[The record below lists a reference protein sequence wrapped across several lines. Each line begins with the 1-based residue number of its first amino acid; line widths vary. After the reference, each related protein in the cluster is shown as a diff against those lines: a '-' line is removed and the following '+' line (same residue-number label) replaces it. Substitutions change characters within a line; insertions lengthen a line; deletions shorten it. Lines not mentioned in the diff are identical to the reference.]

1 VKQLAVFLLVLV
13 SAAGARPAISQTI
26 PRTAKPSAM
35 KPVAAEEAVREWF
48 RRWNALDGSE
58 SSTKRFLDLYQPDAM
73 HQISPS
79 EKQIGPVYLEGID
92 AIRKL
97 ADDFTR
103 VNTQPAFRI
112 ESMSSSGKTSELFFG
127 TVGPWGGSAIGVQY
141 VAIYTDRATKKRY
154 AQPGFAVFHI
164 EDGKILYARFY
175 TTRDEKREM

>member
-1 VKQLAVFLLVLV
+1 VKQLAVFLLVCVLIAHAR
-13 SAAGARPAISQTI
+13 SATSQTT
-26 PRTAKPSAM
+26 PSTTKSSEAKPI
-35 KPVAAEEAVREWF
+35 AAEGVVREWF

-58 SSTKRFLDLYQPDAM
+58 SSIKRFLDLYQPDAM

-97 ADDFTR
+97 AEDFTK

-112 ESMSSSGKTSELFFG
+112 ESTASSGPTSELFFT
-127 TVGPWGGSAIGVQY
+127 TVGPWGGPAIGVQY
-141 VAIYTDRATKKRY
+141 VALYTDRATKRRY
-154 AQPGFAVFHI
+154 SHPGFAVFHLHA
-164 EDGKILYARFY
+164 GKISYARFY